1 MNKEIPTIIDL
12 ENTKDNQEQ
21 HRLLDML
28 VPLIE
33 AMPSIDLIKSLNPK
47 QNILVRMN
55 TFIWGYLNQ
64 LVTLSA
70 KKISIATTNQKVL
83 LSASLS
89 LYSIMFDNNVELSRL
104 EYESATQAVKENKT
118 AKNKFLQGSKA
129 CEEDFKQIGVDEPN
143 KFCQLQ
149 NLHIFLAT
157 QYKHEKNN

>member
-83 LSASLS
+83 FL
-89 LYSIMFDNNVELSRL
+89 IFQKQPVVELTR
-104 EYESATQAVKENKT
+104 
-118 AKNKFLQGSKA
+118 
-129 CEEDFKQIGVDEPN
+129 I
-143 KFCQLQ
+143 
-149 NLHIFLAT
+149 IFFYNRHLG
-157 QYKHEKNN
+157 